1 MSSTV
6 RFDLAKGE
14 RLLWSGV
21 PCQGVLFRTSD
32 ALMIPFSLLWAGF
45 AVFWELSVL
54 RDGAPVFF
62 ALWGIPFVLVGAYI
76 VVGRF
81 FVDARRRRNTAYG
94 LTTERLIIS
103 SGAFRPTLK
112 SLGLRTLSDLTL
124 DQRSDGSGTITFG
137 PTSPLTMFN
146 AGLDWPGMPRPP
158 AFELIPN
165 AKEVYDM
172 IREAQREASRP
183 AA

>member
-21 PCQGVLFRTSD
+21 PRQGMLFRASD
-32 ALMIPFSLLWAGF
+32 AFMIPFSLLWAGF
-45 AVFWELSVL
+45 AVFWELSVI
-54 RDGAPVFF
+54 RDGAPAFF
-62 ALWGIPFVLVGAYI
+62 ALWGVPFVLVGAYI
-76 VVGRF
+76 VAGRF
-81 FVDARRRRNTAYG
+81 VVDARRRRNTAYG
-94 LTTERLIIS
+94 LTNERIIIS
-103 SGAFRPTLK
+103 SGAFRPSLK
-112 SLGLRTLSDLTL
+112 SLALRTLSDLTL
-124 DQRSDGSGTITFG
+124 DQRADGSGTITFG
-137 PTSPLTMFN
+137 PASPLTMFN
-146 AGLDWPGMPRPP
+146 AGLEWPGMPRPP

-165 AKEVYDM
+165 AKQVYDM